1 MLGKIAAA
9 LSSTYSPLFFLSL
22 GIASTCLTVG
32 TVFATPINRGT
43 FVGDTVIYVD
53 VTEDSA
59 TDPSLITPGPLGG
72 LFGEPT
78 IAGDS
83 LDFNPKNFA
92 AFASGAGGTDHTDA
106 NLQFMVEA
114 KPGKGISGLGL
125 SEAGDTTIAGFTN
138 DAFTAVTATIF
149 VEINEL
155 NGVAIS
161 PINVPGTSM
170 TFTPS
175 AGDYQLSVD
184 GSGPGSYTFAFSGS
198 VFIDLGPYVPFGAT
212 ATKISVSLDNTLV
225 ALSEAGT
232 TAFIQK
238 KDFDGISVTIDTFN
252 VPEPATISL
261 CLLIAGALSVTR
273 RLA

>member
-1 MLGKIAAA
+1 MTRNLAA
-9 LSSTYSPLFFLSL
+9 SSRGIHIGLCFFL
-22 GIASTCLTVG
+22 GIVSIFFFAETLS
-32 TVFATPINRGT
+32 ATPINRGT
-43 FVGDTVIYVD
+43 FMGDTVTYVD

-59 TDPSLITPGPLGG
+59 TDPSLVVAGPLGG

-92 AFASGAGGTDHTDA
+92 AAASGAGGTDHTDG
-106 NLQFMVEA
+106 NLQFMVVA

-125 SEAGDTTIAGFTN
+125 SEAGDTTIAGLSN

-155 NGVAIS
+155 NGVAVS
-161 PINVPGTSM
+161 AINVPGVSM
-170 TFTPS
+170 SFSPS

-184 GSGPGSYTFAFSGS
+184 GSGPGSYTFDFSGN
-198 VFIDLGPYVPFGAT
+198 VFVDLGPYVPVGRT
-212 ATKISVSLDNTLV
+212 ATKISVSLDNTLI

-238 KDFDGISVTIDTFN
+238 KDFDGLSVTIDTLDI
-252 VPEPATISL
+252 PEPSSMILAFV
-261 CLLIAGALSVTR
+261 CVVALVGGR
-273 RLA
+273 RLG